1 MVGRRYILVASRRV
15 IVFSLSEKRKER
27 EKGGKGRIR
36 DRLIRGKR

>member
-1 MVGRRYILVASRRV
+1 MGRERDISSLPQDVSSFLV
-15 IVFSLSEKRKER
+15 FPRKGER